1 MKNLKSLRLAVLF
14 LCGLLFITSDVFA
27 GTKGKISGKVKDESG
42 ETLIGVQVVIEG
54 TTRGTTT
61 DIDGNYTIINLD
73 PGTYTLVFSYL
84 GFATT
89 RVEQVEVIVD
99 KTTEVNVVLSEEVIE
114 GQEIVITAERP
125 IVEKDRTTTTSYID
139 SKELENLPLVSV
151 NEAVN
156 QQAGIVDGEGSN
168 FKI

>member
-84 GFATT
+84 GFACKIHEH
-89 RVEQVEVIVD
+89 RS
-99 KTTEVNVVLSEEVIE
+99 L
-114 GQEIVITAERP
+114 P
-125 IVEKDRTTTTSYID
+125 RTQMSPALAKY
-139 SKELENLPLVSV
+139 
-151 NEAVN
+151 
-156 QQAGIVDGEGSN
+156 QQDC
-168 FKI
+168 